1 MADRNSESRTDLV
14 FVEGKLGAAYG
25 ATDGGGAEIK
35 FSVIMCGHLSKEQ
48 LDAVA
53 LACTL
58 INVAALSIGLG
69 LSTGCDTY
77 FAQTFGS
84 RHKKRVGLYLQRS
97 LLVMYMFLVPVYCLH
112 LNIKPVLLLLGQD
125 PIISDMTARYI
136 LIFMPGVFFDYTF
149 LVLARYLQTQN
160 RVNPPLVCA
169 VIGNVFNAVS
179 QYIAIYVMGFEFE
192 ASAVCQAASLFV
204 MCLCILV
211 YIRVFRVFEET
222 WDGWKT
228 EALYDI
234 GGFIRLA
241 VPGLLLVSLENISF
255 EVGTFL
261 AGSLNAVQLAAQAIL
276 FQSISLLYMVCI
288 GMSIA
293 VNIRVGQHL
302 GAGSIEKAKH
312 TCKVAVTMILVTS
325 TLICVFFA
333 TCREQVASIFTSDPE
348 VKAATVELLAVYA
361 PYPYFDGLSATAA
374 GVLKGSGQQLIG
386 AAVNIVAYDFI
397 SLPIGIP
404 LSLLT
409 PLQMKGFW
417 IAMLLG
423 IVLQSIVFWLII
435 WRTNWE
441 KQAAAALSR
450 ASGQQ
455 IKKTPKRRR
464 KNVSREDQTEPLLA
478 SEIKPSHVRSAS
490 RVYST
495 PYESEVELDLTQPP
509 SLPPLRPVLIRR
521 LATWLCLAVCLA
533 AAIVLRL
540 FQGVLVPLRDQSS
553 RALYEAE
560 PRSGLLGV
568 ADRFGAK
575 FFPLGYWSEFREIAK
590 LHLPAFLTCFFQ
602 FLLQTISV
610 IMCGHLS
617 KEQLDAVALAC
628 TLINVAALSI
638 GLGLSTGCDTYFAQ
652 TFGSRHKKRVG
663 LYLQRSLLVMYMFLV
678 PVYCLHLNIK
688 PVLLLLGQDPII
700 SDMTARYILIFMPG
714 VFFDYTFLVLARYLQ
729 TQNRVNPP
737 LVCAVIGNVFN
748 AVSQYIAIYVMGFE
762 FEASAVCQA
771 ASLFVMCLCI
781 LVYIRVFR
789 VFEDTWDGWKT
800 EALYDIGGFIRLAV
814 PGLLLVSL
822 ENISFEIGTLVAG
835 NISLL
840 QLAAQAIVFQT
851 ASLLYMHLGAGKVE
865 QAIHTCKVA
874 VTIIMVTSTVICVT
888 YMTCK
893 DPIASIFTSDPEV
906 KAATTEL
913 MTIYAP
919 FPFVDGL
926 SATASGVLKGSGR
939 QLIGA
944 VVNIIAYDVI
954 ALPIGLPLSLLTGLE
969 MKGFWIGV

>member
-35 FSVIMCGHLSKEQ
+35 FRDQSSRALYEAEPRSGLLGVADRFGAKFFPLGYWSEFREIAKLHLPAFLTCFFQFLLQTISVIMCGHLSKEQ

-540 FQGVLVPLRDQSS
+540 FQGVLVPLRWFD
-553 RALYEAE
+553 LC
-560 PRSGLLGV
+560 
-568 ADRFGAK
+568 
-575 FFPLGYWSEFREIAK
+575 
-590 LHLPAFLTCFFQ
+590 LPARNGSESLK
-602 FLLQTISV
+602 LESNI
-610 IMCGHLS
+610 
-617 KEQLDAVALAC
+617 
-628 TLINVAALSI
+628 
-638 GLGLSTGCDTYFAQ
+638 
-652 TFGSRHKKRVG
+652 TFCS
-663 LYLQRSLLVMYMFLV
+663 
-678 PVYCLHLNIK
+678 
-688 PVLLLLGQDPII
+688 
-700 SDMTARYILIFMPG
+700 
-714 VFFDYTFLVLARYLQ
+714 
-729 TQNRVNPP
+729 
-737 LVCAVIGNVFN
+737 
-748 AVSQYIAIYVMGFE
+748 
-762 FEASAVCQA
+762 
-771 ASLFVMCLCI
+771 
-781 LVYIRVFR
+781 
-789 VFEDTWDGWKT
+789 
-800 EALYDIGGFIRLAV
+800 
-814 PGLLLVSL
+814 
-822 ENISFEIGTLVAG
+822 
-835 NISLL
+835 
-840 QLAAQAIVFQT
+840 
-851 ASLLYMHLGAGKVE
+851 
-865 QAIHTCKVA
+865 
-874 VTIIMVTSTVICVT
+874 
-888 YMTCK
+888 
-893 DPIASIFTSDPEV
+893 
-906 KAATTEL
+906 
-913 MTIYAP
+913 
-919 FPFVDGL
+919 
-926 SATASGVLKGSGR
+926 
-939 QLIGA
+939 
-944 VVNIIAYDVI
+944 
-954 ALPIGLPLSLLTGLE
+954 
-969 MKGFWIGV
+969 